1 MYIELQK
8 YGYAI
13 QPEEI
18 ADMKMRDLRDILYSV
33 QASSED
39 DSELN
44 QGAFEKGHKWAGRKN
59 H

>member
-1 MYIELQK
+1 MELQK
-8 YGYAI
+8 YGYTI